1 MQTHQMKLQEKYFS
15 MIKSGEKTIELR
27 LFDDKRKNIKIGDI
41 IEFCDITNKN
51 ETLLTKVIG
60 LHKAADFSALCAQ
73 IDCKLAG
80 FSTPD
85 ELCATMNKF
94 YPVKEQKLSGVIG
107 IELIRL

>member
-1 MQTHQMKLQEKYFS
+1 MQTHQTKLQEKYFS

-41 IEFCDITNKN
+41 IEFFDIADKNK
-51 ETLLTKVIG
+51 TLLVEVIG
-60 LHKAADFSALCAQ
+60 LHKAADFSALCVQ

-85 ELCATMNKF
+85 ELCTTMNKF
-94 YPVKEQKLSGVIG
+94 YPVKNQKHFGVIG
-107 IELIRL
+107 IELIKI

>member
-1 MQTHQMKLQEKYFS
+1 MQIHKMKLQEKYFS

-41 IEFCDITNKN
+41 IEFCDIADKN
-51 ETLLTKVIG
+51 ETLQTKVIG

-85 ELCATMNKF
+85 KLCATMNKF
-94 YPVKEQKLSGVIG
+94 YTPEAQKHFGVIG
-107 IELIRL
+107 IELARL